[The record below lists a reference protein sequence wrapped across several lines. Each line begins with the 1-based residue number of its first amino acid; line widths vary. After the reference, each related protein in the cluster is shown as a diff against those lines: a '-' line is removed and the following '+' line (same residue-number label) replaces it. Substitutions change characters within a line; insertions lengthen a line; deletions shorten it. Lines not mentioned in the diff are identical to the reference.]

1 MPRLTALL
9 LALATLVVGGPAV
22 AHAPERSLRPVPRE
36 AVPAFTPRSVTVPV
50 HYRAEIRPRPR
61 PGSGRPAAVAAPANA
76 MRDVAR
82 ASRLAVGR
90 SLRPSGRPG
99 QARLQPVSAVRAV
112 PQRPGG
118 ISGGGEVGAICG
130 DRAIQGRT
138 VAPIQGRVRGCG
150 VARPVAVTAVDGVRL
165 SQAAVMDCDTAKA
178 LKTWVRR
185 GLKPAVGRLGG
196 GVDRLQVAAHY
207 VCRTRNHQPGAP
219 ISEHGR
225 GRAIDISAIVL
236 KNGAGI
242 TVEQGWKRRAE
253 GRLLR
258 RVHKAACGPFG
269 TVLGPEADRH
279 HRDHFHFDTA
289 RHRGGAYCR

>member
-9 LALATLVVGGPAV
+9 LALATLVSAGSA
-22 AHAPERSLRPVPRE
+22 AAYAPERSVRPAPRE
-36 AVPAFTPRSVTVPV
+36 AVPAFTPRTVTVPV
-50 HYRAEIRPRPR
+50 YYRAAIRPMP
-61 PGSGRPAAVAAPANA
+61 RPAAATPAPAAAPSNA

-99 QARLQPVSAVRAV
+99 EARVQPASAVRAV

-118 ISGGGEVGAICG
+118 ISGGGKVGAICG
-130 DRAIQGRT
+130 DRAIQGRA

-150 VARPVAVTAVDGVRL
+150 VDRPVAVTAVDGVRL
-165 SQAAVMDCDTAKA
+165 SQAAVMDCGTAKA
-178 LKTWVRR
+178 LKSWVRR
-185 GLKPAVGRLGG
+185 GLKPEVGRLGG

-207 VCRTRNHQPGAP
+207 VCRTRNHQPGAR

-236 KNGAGI
+236 KNGARI